1 MYIELSGGTLS
12 TTDYEALLP
21 HALRYELQPGDL
33 LFIPMGDFHILET
46 QQFSAT
52 LGLTLFPDNVQLES
66 AEGLRLFAPDDK
78 SFAAVAEQPI
88 CLQELVQ
95 LRRLAV
101 RSNGFIITPP
111 ELSTVVVT
119 PVDEA
124 ELRLSTLRIHPCCP
138 LLCMNLGSRQV
149 LLVRRRV
156 IWGRPNELFATLC
169 ELLNSGE
176 RVPYEVLERSVT
188 GKVNPVA
195 VAELVRTIVR
205 LGGLLIEP
213 L

>member
-1 MYIELSGGTLS
+1 M
-12 TTDYEALLP
+12 
-21 HALRYELQPGDL
+21 
-33 LFIPMGDFHILET
+33 
-46 QQFSAT
+46 
-52 LGLTLFPDNVQLES
+52 
-66 AEGLRLFAPDDK
+66 RLFAPDDK

-88 CLQELVQ
+88 SLQELVQ

-111 ELSTVVVT
+111 ELSTVVVA
-119 PVDEA
+119 PVNEA

-138 LLCMNLGSRQV
+138 LLCMNLGSQQA
-149 LLVRRRV
+149 LLIRRRV

-176 RVPYEVLERSVT
+176 RVPYEVLERSVA
-188 GKVNPVA
+188 GKISPAA
-195 VAELVRTIVR
+195 VAELVRMIVR